1 RLARVEGPRPRAAIA
16 IPGSITGVEK
26 RAVFTSA
33 ERAGAGQVF
42 LIPESK
48 AAGIGAGLPIA
59 EPLAS
64 MVCDIGGGTT
74 DVAVFSLADIVVGRS
89 IRIAGDEMDEEIV
102 EYLRQHYALPVGTQ
116 TAEHIQIEIGRAAPP
131 HT

>member
-1 RLARVEGPRPRAAIA
+1 MKKASSSSGGLRPRVVMA
-16 IPGSITGVEK
+16 IPGSITAVEK
-26 RAVFTSA
+26 RAVFNSA

-74 DVAVFSLADIVVGRS
+74 DVAAFRLADTGAGGATP
-89 IRIAGDEMDEEIV
+89 IARRECGESASAIPDTPFP
-102 EYLRQHYALPVGTQ
+102 RPVGGPTPAHTQ
-116 TAEHIQIEIGRAAPP
+116 IAN
-131 HT
+131 